1 MKKYLLSAVLLTAL
15 FSTMPVNAQNNANT
29 TNQIKKSTALKEIV
43 FDQNQIFELPKNNA
57 LIASDAPSNNAK
69 PTGNLDLIDNSSSSN
84 SERLLQYGIDNPNA
98 ERQYEDKTVPVMDLK
113 GGVNKSNPDTIQKT
127 QAVEEKTVVKQWLD
141 GDYATGKWFGA
152 RPIFEDHGVT
162 VNSSLLYTP
171 FTKTG
176 GGANDEAS
184 TKGYSLFNLSVT
196 LDTEKA
202 KMWKG
207 GTFYA
212 LYQKKTG
219 YGISGANG
227 NNGAMGDWMGLDGWD
242 WRQMNQMSEYWY
254 QQKLFNDK
262 VRLKVGKQDAN
273 IDFGYLNSGWD
284 FMNTAFSI
292 NPTTPM
298 PTYPDQAFGFM
309 AEINPKE
316 WLSIRNGI
324 YSRYNTPFNITEI
337 EVKPMIKKLP
347 GRYMVG
353 AWEMSDST
361 GMGVADG
368 LNQDGSTY
376 YNNFNRNF
384 GAYIGFEQM
393 VYKENKN
400 DENDM
405 QGLTVFGQ
413 AGMSPSNKNDMSKY
427 IGGGLHYIGP
437 IPKRDKDRVGIAVA
451 NGSFATRLNYVGY
464 DNTNRTGS
472 ETVLEAFYRVQIN
485 PWFYLQPDVQFIM
498 NPGGTY
504 NNSVAIGLRSVITF

>member
-1 MKKYLLSAVLLTAL
+1 MKRHLLAYALLLTLA
-15 FSTMPVNAQNNANT
+15 TIIPANAENLKNI
-29 TNQIKKSTALKEIV
+29 NQRKISINLKEIV
-43 FDQNQIFELPKNNA
+43 LGENQNYEAHENNA
-57 LIASDAPSNNAK
+57 LVAIDNSNPQKSQHA
-69 PTGNLDLIDNSSSSN
+69 NLDLMNTND
-84 SERLLQYGIDNPNA
+84 ERLLQYNIDNKTD
-98 ERQYEDKTVPVMDLK
+98 EKKYEEKIIPVMDLK
-113 GGVNKSNPDTIQKT
+113 GGVEKAAPTAEVTETNTKT
-127 QAVEEKTVVKQWLD
+127 QAEKTVVKQWLD

-152 RPIFEDHGVT
+152 RPLFEDHGVT

-171 FTKTG
+171 WAKTG
-176 GGANDEAS
+176 GGANDAAS
-184 TKGYSLFNLSVT
+184 TKGYSLFNLGVT
-196 LDTEKA
+196 IDTEKA
-202 KMWKG
+202 GMWKG

-219 YGISGANG
+219 YGISGPNG

-262 VRLKVGKQDAN
+262 LRLKFGKQDAN

-324 YSRYNTPFNITEI
+324 YSRFNVPFNITEI
-337 EVKPMIKKLP
+337 EFKPTIKKLP
-347 GRYMVG
+347 GRYMLG
-353 AWEMSDST
+353 AWEMSDSN
-361 GMGVADG
+361 GMSVSGGVDSG
-368 LNQDGSTY
+368 GNVY
-376 YNNFNRNF
+376 NNNFNRNF
-384 GAYIGFEQM
+384 GAYVGFEQM

-427 IGGGLHYIGP
+427 IGCGLHYIGP
-437 IPKRDKDRVGIAVA
+437 IPKRDKDRVGIAFA
-451 NGSFATRLNYVGY
+451 NGSFATRLGDITSQV
-464 DNTNRTGS
+464 GS
-472 ETVLEAFYRVQIN
+472 ETVAEAFYRIQIN

-498 NPGGTY
+498 NPSGYYG
-504 NNSVAIGLRSVITF
+504 NSVAFGLRSVITF